1 MNSDK
6 KSIGFRKTIYLTKKG
21 KGDIIEKLSDGA
33 ESEAK
38 KFGKLWEKRKRDGR
52 RSEREPK
59 KFESGSIS
67 QMKKVWK
74 ENGKKYLTNGKRCD
88 IMNKLS

>member
-6 KSIGFRKTIYLTKKG
+6 KTIGFGKTIYLTKKE

-59 KFESGSIS
+59 KSESGDIL
-67 QMKKVWK
+67 QMKKSLERKWK
-74 ENGKKYLTNGKRCD
+74 KVLDKRKE
-88 IMNKLS
+88 M